1 MNEWT
6 VVIAL
11 GALISLGAAV
21 IRPIVSLTRAITQ
34 LTVTVDAL
42 QKDLDAFA
50 HKNSDSHARLWH
62 HNEQQDVRLDDHERR
77 LHIVE
82 HGKE

>member
-11 GALISLGAAV
+11 GALVSLGAAV
-21 IRPIVSLTRAITQ
+21 IKPIVSLTRAITQ

-50 HKNSDSHARLWH
+50 HKNSDGHARLWH
-62 HNEQQDVRLDDHERR
+62 HNEQQDARLDDHERR

>member
-42 QKDLDAFA
+42 QKDLDAFS
-50 HKNSDSHARLWH
+50 HKNSDSHAR
-62 HNEQQDVRLDDHERR
+62 QIGRASCRER
-77 LHIVE
+77 V
-82 HGKE
+82 